1 MKVYITKFALE
12 CGILEREVNSPN
24 EYGSVYIENSPYD
37 NNRWAC
43 KGEWFTNRQEAID
56 KVYEMRAD
64 AIKAL
69 QLKIEQLLCM
79 KID

>member
-12 CGILEREVNSPN
+12 CGILEREVGSAN
-24 EYGSVYIENSPYD
+24 EYGSVYIANSPYD
-37 NNRWAC
+37 NDRWVC
-43 KGEWFTNRQEAID
+43 KGEWFTNKQDAID

-64 AIKAL
+64 AIRAL